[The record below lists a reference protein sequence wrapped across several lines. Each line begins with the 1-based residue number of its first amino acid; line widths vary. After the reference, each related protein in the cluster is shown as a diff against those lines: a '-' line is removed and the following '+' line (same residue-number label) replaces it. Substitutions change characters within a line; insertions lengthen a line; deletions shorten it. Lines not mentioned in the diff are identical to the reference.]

1 MVQVELEAL
10 VFTGCVRMGLCTS
23 SHLCLTAYRHRAPI
37 GTLRLRGGAAGCQG
51 GCFYGATIER
61 WLLSWCLK

>member
-37 GTLRLRGGAAGCQG
+37 GTLRLRGGGQQAARVAAFMEQRLKDGC
-51 GCFYGATIER
+51 
-61 WLLSWCLK
+61 